1 MYVHQ
6 QHYFFFLFFFLQF
19 LQFFMSRLV
28 NEHFPLQKKGGSRVK
43 TIYKAY
49 NLLLHLCQQSPCH
62 VFTRKCKE
70 ITISYIT
77 PM

>member
-6 QHYFFFLFFFLQF
+6 QNYYFFLFF

-28 NEHFPLQKKGGSRVK
+28 NEHFPWQKKGGSRVK

-49 NLLLHLCQQSPCH
+49 NLLLHLCQQSSCH

-77 PM
+77 SM